1 MCIYVCVYTQRHRL
15 HDLFRICAF
24 LIGQFLLFSFPIKG
38 KNLPCEQGR
47 GDTNMFSQ
55 RWFPVIHLYGILKG
69 QCNTAC
75 SLILWKY
82 KALKFWCLI
91 QGCNEN
97 ITQIEPIILTVIVMR
112 MENEINLMTLQVT
125 FLFQN
130 FWTFLLSILQRASII
145 YT

>member
-1 MCIYVCVYTQRHRL
+1 MEY
-15 HDLFRICAF
+15 
-24 LIGQFLLFSFPIKG
+24 
-38 KNLPCEQGR
+38 
-47 GDTNMFSQ
+47 
-55 RWFPVIHLYGILKG
+55 WKG

-82 KALKFWCLI
+82 EALKFWCLI

-97 ITQIEPIILTVIVMR
+97 ITQVEPIILTLIVMR

-130 FWTFLLSILQRASII
+130 FWTFLLSVLQRGGHKIHTNTKLFKI
-145 YT
+145 ENLK